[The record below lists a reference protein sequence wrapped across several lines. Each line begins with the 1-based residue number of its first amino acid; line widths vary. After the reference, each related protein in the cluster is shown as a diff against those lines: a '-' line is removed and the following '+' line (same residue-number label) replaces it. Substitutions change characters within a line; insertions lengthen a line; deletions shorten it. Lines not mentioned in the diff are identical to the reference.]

1 MLLQVDEVGPGVTL
15 LEKGDRVYGFTRFG
29 AYVSHVNVPETYCRR
44 MPSSWSFAEGAAFL
58 VQGLTAWHAM
68 IELGAAKKGQSVLVH
83 SAAGGVGALAMEL
96 CQKIGASPIAT
107 IGSDKKVSF
116 LMERFGIKVSLTRR
130 RCIRVSFPVS
140 DGHRSSWDSMFEKA
154 SWACESCPQKHRG
167 PASD

>member
-1 MLLQVDEVGPGVTL
+1 MFLQVDEVGPGVTL

-107 IGSDKKVSF
+107 IGSEKKVSF
-116 LMERFGIKVSLTRR
+116 LMERFGVKVRLRRTNCRRGSLQVNNGNGALLQLGYQ
-130 RCIRVSFPVS
+130 IV
-140 DGHRSSWDSMFEKA
+140 EA
-154 SWACESCPQKHRG
+154 S
-167 PASD
+167 